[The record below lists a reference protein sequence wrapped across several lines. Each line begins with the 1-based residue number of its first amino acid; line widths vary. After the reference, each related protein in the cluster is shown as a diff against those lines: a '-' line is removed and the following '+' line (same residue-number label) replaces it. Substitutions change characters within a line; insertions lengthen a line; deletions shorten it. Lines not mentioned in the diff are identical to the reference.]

1 MPHEFLSDEQ
11 IARYA
16 RFPAEVTVADLEQHF
31 RLDSAALKAASA
43 KRTPPTRLGW
53 ALQWGTVRMLGVFQ
67 PDAPTAVPE
76 PVIGFVAEQL
86 GVDPGCAD
94 EYRRRSQTAYEHAWE
109 IRDSYGYT
117 DFADGEE
124 GLRAFL
130 AARVWATEEGPRAL
144 FDRAV
149 MHLLEN
155 KVLLPGLSVLSRLVS
170 QVRKEENKRLHTALH
185 ERTPHRV
192 REEMGGLLTVPD
204 GERVSELENLRTEP
218 TRTSSHGMVEAL
230 DRTSRIRGVGAGR
243 VPVADVPAVKLDA
256 LAKYGLKSK
265 APTLR
270 ELGEHRKTATLLATV
285 RHLETSSVDDAL
297 DVLDLLITSRLLN
310 RSVREGKED
319 KLAALPGLRSAAR
332 RMASALQVLLSTPQ
346 AEGERVVSLPEVWN
360 AIEEAVP
367 REKLMEAVAAVSEQ
381 VPEDDDGAAEWR
393 ARLVK
398 RYRTVQGFIELLLE
412 VIDFDATEAGHPV
425 LAALRTAA
433 AMAPSRKHY
442 RAADIAAHA
451 ALTGGTWKRPIFAN
465 PELEPGRIDKAA
477 FIMCA
482 VEHLYHALK
491 RRDVF
496 ARGADRWGDP
506 RARLLDGDQWQA
518 TRDKVLRALGLEAEP
533 AGHLAELA
541 SALDAEYHRVL
552 DGLGSNAAVQFD
564 GGRLRIEPL
573 GAAAEPPLMKELRS
587 LVDAMMPRLE
597 FPELLMEVAAR
608 TGFDREFTH
617 ISGADAPMADFRVSL
632 CALLVAEACNI
643 GLVPV
648 EKPGTDALTRA
659 RLQQVDQGYVR
670 AETISA
676 ANARLIQAQAGI
688 GIVSTWG
695 GGLIASAD
703 GMRFVVPT
711 TNLHA
716 RANPKYFGPRKRG
729 ATWLNVVNDRVMG
742 LGGLMVPG
750 TLRDSLYIL
759 DAIHARDG
767 GDKPE
772 VVVTDTASYSD
783 IVFGLFA
790 ICGYQFSPR
799 IADLAD
805 TRLWR
810 TNTRAVYGPLDQMSR
825 HTVHLDRIRAH
836 WEDMLRVAGSLT
848 TGAVRGYDLV
858 RMLSREGRPTGLG
871 EAFAH
876 YGRIFKTLHLL
887 QFLHDEGY
895 RRMITAQLNVSE
907 GRHGL
912 GRKICFG
919 NRGELKQRYREGL
932 EDQIGALGLALNA
945 VVWWNSL
952 YIDAAVNRL
961 RADGFPVTEDMCA
974 RLSPLGYDHINFL
987 GSYAFPHPEIETGL
1001 RPLRDP
1007 DSGPE

>member
-1 MPHEFLSDEQ
+1 MG
-11 IARYA
+11 AVA
-16 RFPAEVTVADLEQHF
+16 TVA
-31 RLDSAALKAASA
+31 
-43 KRTPPTRLGW
+43 
-53 ALQWGTVRMLGVFQ
+53 
-67 PDAPTAVPE
+67 
-76 PVIGFVAEQL
+76 
-86 GVDPGCAD
+86 
-94 EYRRRSQTAYEHAWE
+94 
-109 IRDSYGYT
+109 
-117 DFADGEE
+117 
-124 GLRAFL
+124 
-130 AARVWATEEGPRAL
+130 
-144 FDRAV
+144 
-149 MHLLEN
+149 
-155 KVLLPGLSVLSRLVS
+155 
-170 QVRKEENKRLHTALH
+170 
-185 ERTPHRV
+185 
-192 REEMGGLLTVPD
+192 
-204 GERVSELENLRTEP
+204 
-218 TRTSSHGMVEAL
+218 
-230 DRTSRIRGVGAGR
+230 
-243 VPVADVPAVKLDA
+243 
-256 LAKYGLKSK
+256 
-265 APTLR
+265 
-270 ELGEHRKTATLLATV
+270 
-285 RHLETSSVDDAL
+285 
-297 DVLDLLITSRLLN
+297 
-310 RSVREGKED
+310 
-319 KLAALPGLRSAAR
+319 
-332 RMASALQVLLSTPQ
+332 
-346 AEGERVVSLPEVWN
+346 
-360 AIEEAVP
+360 
-367 REKLMEAVAAVSEQ
+367 EQ
-381 VPEDDDGAAEWR
+381 VPEDDDGDAEWR
-393 ARLVK
+393 AGLVK
-398 RYRTVQGFIELLLE
+398 RYRTVQGFIALLLE
-412 VIDFDATEAGHPV
+412 VIGFDATEAGRPV

-442 RAADIAAHA
+442 RAADIAAHS

-465 PELEPGRIDKAA
+465 PDLEPDRIDKAA

-506 RARLLDGDQWQA
+506 RARLLDGEQWQA
-518 TRDKVLRALGLEAEP
+518 SRDKVLRALGLEAEP

-573 GAAAEPPLMKELRS
+573 GAAAEPPLMKELRA
-587 LVDAMMPRLE
+587 LVDAMMPRLD

-617 ISGADAPMADFRVSL
+617 ISGADAPMEDFRVSL

-648 EKPGTDALTRA
+648 EKPGTEALTRA

-676 ANARLIQAQAGI
+676 ANARLIKAQEGI
-688 GIVSTWG
+688 GIVSAWG

-742 LGGLMVPG
+742 LGGLVVPG
-750 TLRDSLYIL
+750 TLRDSLFIL

-825 HTVHLDRIRAH
+825 HTVRLDRIRAH

-848 TGAVRGYDLV
+848 TGAVRAYDLV

-907 GRHGL
+907 ARHGL

-932 EDQIGALGLALNA
+932 EDQLGALGLALNA

-952 YIDAAVNRL
+952 YIDAAVERL

-974 RLSPLGYDHINFL
+974 RLSPLGYDHINSL
-987 GSYAFPHPEIETGL
+987 GSYAFPQPEVETGL

-1007 DSGPE
+1007 DSGPQ